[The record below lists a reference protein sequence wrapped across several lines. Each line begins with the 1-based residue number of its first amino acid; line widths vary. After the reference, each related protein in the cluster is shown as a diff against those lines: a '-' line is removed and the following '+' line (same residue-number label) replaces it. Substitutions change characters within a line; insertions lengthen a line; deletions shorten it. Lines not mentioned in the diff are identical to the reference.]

1 MKHEAKLPVNNSPSP
16 RSASARFWGLRR
28 VASALA
34 GYSQPSR
41 CRVTEEWWQP
51 LVAAA
56 IVRRLGLR
64 AEHLLPEV
72 QTRDGSIVDLLYVF
86 QRRMIA
92 FELKVAEPGEVIA
105 PLDARALRQLRH
117 YREACDAV
125 WLVTVATPRQLGLS
139 PDLRITVQEPL
150 ERQSLPEGVGWM
162 IFDRLSL
169 DVTPVVPAP
178 ELQALPAARA
188 DLCDRVLAR
197 LGRVMTAAKECRA
210 T

>member
-1 MKHEAKLPVNNSPSP
+1 M
-16 RSASARFWGLRR
+16 
-28 VASALA
+28 
-34 GYSQPSR
+34 
-41 CRVTEEWWQP
+41 TEEWWQP

-92 FELKVAEPGEVIA
+92 FELKVAEPGQVVA
-105 PLDARALRQLRH
+105 PLDARAIRQLRH

-139 PDLRITVQEPL
+139 PDLRVTVQEPL
-150 ERQSLPEGVGWM
+150 ERQTLPEGVGWM

-169 DVTPVVPAP
+169 DVTPVVAAP

-197 LGRVMTAAKECRA
+197 LGRVMSAAKECRA

>member
-1 MKHEAKLPVNNSPSP
+1 M
-16 RSASARFWGLRR
+16 
-28 VASALA
+28 
-34 GYSQPSR
+34 
-41 CRVTEEWWQP
+41 TEERWQP
-51 LVAAA
+51 LVADA
-56 IVRRLGLR
+56 IVRRLNLR
-64 AEHLLPEV
+64 PDHLLREV

-92 FELKVAEPGEVIA
+92 FELKIAEPGEVVTS
-105 PLDARALRQLRH
+105 LDPRALRQLRH

-125 WLVTVATPRQLGLS
+125 WLVTIATPRQLALS
-139 PDLRITVQEPL
+139 PDLRIVVQEPL
-150 ERQSLPEGVGWM
+150 ERQALPEGVGWM

-178 ELQALPAARA
+178 ELSARPDARA

-210 T
+210 S